1 MKFNQIILIILAI
14 ALVLVISFFAYQQ
27 KKIIISRVKDAPVQ
41 TKTENSLNQDNKP
54 QQTPQPVQST
64 TTPAE
69 IVWANKNIKQV
80 VFTFDAGAGTQSLD
94 TILSILKK
102 YNLKATFF
110 LTGKWAEKNPE
121 GTKKIAM
128 AGHEIFNHTY
138 SHPYLSKISDEQ
150 IIEELTKTATI
161 ITSLTGQTTKPYFR
175 PPYGDRNQQVRDI
188 AASIGYQSVYWTID
202 AWDWRES
209 EGVSASQVKARI
221 LDNLKPGTIYLM
233 HIGDNITGQILDDIF
248 SQILAQGYQINPLS
262 IGVK

>member
-1 MKFNQIILIILAI
+1 MKFNQIILIMLAI
-14 ALVLVISFFAYQQ
+14 TIIFSIGFLVYQQ
-27 KKIIISRVKDAPVQ
+27 KKIINPHAQDASDQIKPD
-41 TKTENSLNQDNKP
+41 NLINQNNKP
-54 QQTPQPVQST
+54 PQIIPLTQVT

-69 IVWANKNIKQV
+69 IVWANKNVKQV
-80 VFTFDAGAGTQSLD
+80 VFTFDAGAGTQSLGVIL
-94 TILSILKK
+94 TILEK

-121 GTKKIAM
+121 DVKQISV

-138 SHPYLSKISDEQ
+138 SHPYLTKISDEQ
-150 IIEELTKTATI
+150 IIDELTRADEI

-175 PPYGDRNQQVRDI
+175 PPYGDRNQHVRDI

-233 HIGDNITGQILDDIF
+233 HIGDNLTGQILDDIF
-248 SQILAQGYQINPLS
+248 SQILAQGYQINSLS
-262 IGVK
+262 VGVK